1 MPPNTSDEITPEV
14 FKYLVDLASFELEP
28 ENQEYLRKQ
37 LNAQLKSIHE
47 LAEIPL
53 SEDIPA
59 SLHGVE
65 YPKQNRPP
73 IREDQPNP
81 FDAIQELTGQIPQFE
96 DGYVVVPDIPHQTLE

>member
-1 MPPNTSDEITPEV
+1 MPPNSSDAITPEI
-14 FKYLVDLASFELEP
+14 FKYLVNLASFELEP
-28 ENQEYLRKQ
+28 ENQEYLRQ
-37 LNAQLKSIHE
+37 ELNAQIKSIDE

-53 SEDIPA
+53 TDDIPA

-65 YPKQNRPP
+65 YSPEKRPP

-81 FDAIQELTGQIPQFE
+81 FDAIQELTSQIPQFE

>member
-1 MPPNTSDEITPEV
+1 MSEEISDQITPEI

-28 ENQEYLRKQ
+28 DNQDYLRQQ
-37 LNAQLKSIHE
+37 LNHQLKAIHE

-53 SEDIPA
+53 TEDIPA

-65 YPKQNRPP
+65 YSKEQRPP
-73 IREDQPNP
+73 IREDQPSP
-81 FDAIQELTGQIPQFE
+81 FDAIQELTCQIPQFE